1 MVLFL
6 SFCSGSNKTS
16 EHSEGATSDYVICY
30 SEGVQDQYRE
40 NNRKFDNAVP
50 RRKQK
55 RSDPPPSKG
64 NDLMLEG
71 WSKGRLGNIR
81 RSSFGITTFTDRSD
95 QGTPKSE
102 EKGGVG

>member
-6 SFCSGSNKTS
+6 SICSGSNKTS
-16 EHSEGATSDYVICY
+16 EHSEGARSDYVICY
-30 SEGVQDQYRE
+30 SEGVQDQYRD

-55 RSDPPPSKG
+55 RGDPSPSNG

-71 WSKGRLGNIR
+71 WSKGRLGNRR
-81 RSSFGITTFTDRSD
+81 RSSFGITTLIDRSD
-95 QGTPKSE
+95 QGTPKLE
-102 EKGGVG
+102 EKGDVD